1 MNGLGISPNLK
12 TMAALVGAC
21 LASGTPDLAYDIY
34 KRIQKP
40 DGYAMLQGIKALSEF
55 GKVQDALDIV
65 TGKDSKTLSG
75 KQVMD
80 AYQSMLHNSL
90 TRDDFNS
97 ARIVMNQLLRSGN
110 IPSKAI
116 YETIY
121 QSLNLFPKK
130 TPGGLPPVVHL
141 DEYSAAKLQFL
152 LFVVDAVQSRNLPCE
167 GPLYSAVLSFGS
179 QLGGL
184 PRQIAKLL
192 VAGRLTVEENSTK
205 KMLDDSDSVLKVTS
219 TWEDLCNR
227 YDTLASGNDLLDSPS
242 RLPII
247 SVRVSSRD
255 VSKVLRAEK
264 GLSFTKRK
272 PRRREM

>member
-1 MNGLGISPNLK
+1 
-12 TMAALVGAC
+12 
-21 LASGTPDLAYDIY
+21 
-34 KRIQKP
+34 
-40 DGYAMLQGIKALSEF
+40 
-55 GKVQDALDIV
+55 
-65 TGKDSKTLSG
+65 
-75 KQVMD
+75 
-80 AYQSMLHNSL
+80 
-90 TRDDFNS
+90 
-97 ARIVMNQLLRSGN
+97 
-110 IPSKAI
+110 
-116 YETIY
+116 
-121 QSLNLFPKK
+121 
-130 TPGGLPPVVHL
+130 
-141 DEYSAAKLQFL
+141 
-152 LFVVDAVQSRNLPCE
+152 VQSRNLPCE

-255 VSKVLRAEK
+255 VPKVLRAEK